1 MGNLFYTSY
10 HVDVDDFAKTIDLYF
25 PESSGDTQTALY
37 DFVDYSKYDT
47 SHAYPINIEWLK
59 DLIEENEEDKD
70 MDNWRVDIAKKM
82 VYVTEKYLPNISYF
96 YIDF

>member
-10 HVDVDDFAKTIDLYF
+10 HVDVDDLVKTIDLYF
-25 PESSGDTQTALY
+25 PESSGDTRTDLY
-37 DFVDYSKYDT
+37 DFVDYNKYDG

-59 DLIEENEEDKD
+59 DLIKENEEDKD
-70 MDNWRVDIAKKM
+70 MDDWRVDIAKKM

>member
-10 HVDVDDFAKTIDLYF
+10 HVDVDDLTKTINLYF
-25 PESSGDTQTALY
+25 PESSDDTRTDLY
-37 DFVDYSKYDT
+37 DFVDYNKYDG

-59 DLIEENEEDKD
+59 DLIKENEEDKD
-70 MDNWRVDIAKKM
+70 MDDWRVDIAKKM
-82 VYVTEKYLPNISYF
+82 FYITERYLPNISYF

>member
-10 HVDVDDFAKTIDLYF
+10 HVDVDDLTKTIDLYF

-82 VYVTEKYLPNISYF
+82 VYVIEKYLPNISYF